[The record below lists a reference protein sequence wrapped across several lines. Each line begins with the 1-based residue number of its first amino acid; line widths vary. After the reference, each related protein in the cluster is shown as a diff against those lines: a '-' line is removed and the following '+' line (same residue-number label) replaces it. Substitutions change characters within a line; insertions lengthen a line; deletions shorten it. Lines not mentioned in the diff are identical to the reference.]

1 MIGIAKFAWAD
12 SGSRILPGAFCDHLT
27 SFGGVMT
34 GTGQT
39 VLSEFIRHGA
49 AEACGT
55 VTKPYNT
62 PVKFPSPFLHIH
74 YASGCTLA
82 EAFYQSVHA
91 PYQQLLIA
99 DPLCRPWARPPRV
112 TVAGLREGDCLTR
125 SRWIRP
131 SAPTGAAAVRFELYV
146 DGIRRDWCRPGGLL
160 RLGIEGLAPGEHEA
174 RVVCLDGPLE
184 TTGRLIVRFSMAGA
198 GSASLRSECTGLT
211 QATTGNAG
219 GQP

>member
-49 AEACGT
+49 AGACGT
-55 VTKPYNT
+55 VTEPCNT
-62 PVKFPSPFLHIH
+62 PVKFPSPFLHVH

-99 DPLCRPWARPPRV
+99 DPLCRPWARAPQF
-112 TVAGLREGDCLTR
+112 TVDGLREGDCLTR
-125 SRWIRP
+125 SRWLRP
-131 SAPTGAAAVRFELYV
+131 AS
-146 DGIRRDWCRPGGLL
+146 
-160 RLGIEGLAPGEHEA
+160 
-174 RVVCLDGPLE
+174 
-184 TTGRLIVRFSMAGA
+184 SSAGA
-198 GSASLRSECTGLT
+198 TRYEL
-211 QATTGNAG
+211 
-219 GQP
+219 